1 MEHHHHHWLEKLQV
15 QIVTAAGLFAMYFLA
30 WPIVRPPHDPLSPMV
45 FLPLGGL
52 GSMAAFAGV
61 FCVLV
66 AVCAVVTIAVRPV
79 AALLAATLAAGGA
92 SLRSEQIRRVFW
104 ARQADMAGLYTEL
117 MLEAIMLALLAAL
130 AVLIVFLVRRLMAAV
145 RPNWMWTDPVAEL
158 TDEQRANAGDAP
170 MDKVKLIPLDF
181 VAAIYVY
188 LRSLMVGAS
197 KDASREV
204 GLRETIPVTVGR
216 CLACVA
222 VASLIAVLLLMAL
235 MRSAD
240 RGQII
245 FALVAS
251 FTVAVFVGHQLF
263 PQPYALVIWAL
274 PMVIAV
280 VFYAIAW
287 AVAPAAGHV
296 TDWAKVN
303 MLFRALPIDWLAA
316 GGGGA
321 LLGFWASQ
329 RVHEYRLVHHHHEQE
344 KEQGDK

>member
-1 MEHHHHHWLEKLQV
+1 MEHHHHHVLEKLQV
-15 QIVTAAGLFAMYFLA
+15 QVITVAGLLAVYFLA

-52 GSMAAFAGV
+52 ATMAAFAGV

-79 AALLAATLAAGGA
+79 AGLLAATLAAGGV
-92 SLRSEQIRRVFW
+92 SLRSERIFDLLCVRK
-104 ARQADMAGLYTEL
+104 ADIAGLYTEL
-117 MLEAIMLALLAAL
+117 MLEAVMLALLAAV
-130 AVLIVFLVRRLMAAV
+130 AALIVFLVRRLIATV
-145 RPNWMWTDPVAEL
+145 RPTWIWTDPVAEL
-158 TDEQRANAGDAP
+158 TAEQRDSAGDAP
-170 MDKVKLIPLDF
+170 MDKAKLIPLDF
-181 VAAIYVY
+181 LAAIYAY
-188 LRSLMVGAS
+188 LRSLMVTAGKS
-197 KDASREV
+197 ASRKA
-204 GLRETIPVTVGR
+204 GLREAIPVAVGR
-216 CLACVA
+216 CLACTA
-222 VASLIAVLLLMAL
+222 VASVIAILLLMAL

-251 FTVAVFVGHQLF
+251 FTIAVFVGHQLF

-280 VFYAIAW
+280 GFYVVAW
-287 AVAPAAGHV
+287 AVAPAAGEV
-296 TDWAKVN
+296 TNWAKVN
-303 MLFRALPIDWLAA
+303 MLFRALPVDWLTA

-329 RVHEYRLVHHHHEQE
+329 RVHEFRLVHHHHEQE
-344 KEQGDK
+344 KEQGAD